1 MKRIFISYSRL
12 DRDFATRLAKS
23 LAEVGAD
30 VWIDY
35 EDIPAG
41 LKWSSAI
48 QEGLDT
54 SDGLLVIIS
63 PEAMVSS
70 NVEDE
75 WQYFLDSK
83 RPVIPI
89 LHKPAKIHF
98 QLHRLQY
105 VDFSVTR
112 FGDAF
117 SKLLDELRLKGIP
130 LEVEEAE
137 ETAIY
142 DVRRSKPPKRS
153 PDELPDSMKA
163 TAPSMKV
170 IQPTEPSIHLKKP
183 VLNKPSLPARE
194 SRFSKGMILLAVFLA
209 VFLAIALLYTMN
221 PSFFGG
227 S

>member
-23 LAEVGAD
+23 LADLGAD

-63 PEAMVSS
+63 PESMVSS

-89 LHKPAKIHF
+89 LYKPAKIHF

-117 SKLLDELRLKGIP
+117 GKLLDELRLKGIP
-130 LEVEEAE
+130 LDVEEAE

-153 PDELPDSMKA
+153 PDELPESMKA

-170 IQPTEPSIHLKKP
+170 MSPTEPSINLKKP
-183 VLNKPSLPARE
+183 VLQKPSSHEEE
-194 SRFSKGMILLAVFLA
+194 SGLSVGRWLLLGLLL
-209 VFLAIALLYTMN
+209 LAIAVAAYYFLNLS
-221 PSFFGG
+221 P
-227 S
+227 